1 MTAPNRTSAI
11 SAEAQSGSQI
21 AMSPMT
27 NTANAMSVSRR
38 KANAIPNHL
47 AAFRFALTISAI
59 SCLGS

>member
-1 MTAPNRTSAI
+1 
-11 SAEAQSGSQI
+11 
-21 AMSPMT
+21 MT